1 MPSYLP
7 KTGADTVAQGAIGA
21 GATARVALTAVQT
34 GDIAIGGERYSQFF
48 IFNLGSDGPIH
59 VRPVTQ
65 AEVDAVAP
73 VLINA
78 TYTMIP
84 QGAAFEWRRRADEV
98 ALDILNAAPLG
109 TTVAVVA
116 VLPTGDK

>member
-7 KTGADTVAQGAIGA
+7 KSGAQTVVKQNIGSMA
-21 GATARVALTAVQT
+21 SIRVALSAVQT
-34 GDIAIGGERYSQFF
+34 GDIAIGGERYSQFY

-73 VLINA
+73 VLIDA

-109 TTVAVVA
+109 TTVAIVA